1 MIDRGR
7 RSKTL
12 SEVRP
17 VKTISKN
24 LQGFLEI
31 SPLQK
36 EVLPSLKLRDDA
48 VTSRILSDYRK
59 INPQREIAR
68 ISWVIQV
75 CLTQNKNVTSVWLK
89 ERFTINKN
97 SNKGPKYLC
106 SPWNHQKPYVFWWFQ
121 GKWKLINLLK
131 FALH

>member
-17 VKTISKN
+17 VKTIGKN

-59 INPQREIAR
+59 INPQREITG
-68 ISWVIQV
+68 IS
-75 CLTQNKNVTSVWLK
+75 
-89 ERFTINKN
+89 
-97 SNKGPKYLC
+97 
-106 SPWNHQKPYVFWWFQ
+106 
-121 GKWKLINLLK
+121 
-131 FALH
+131 